1 MAVLKTT
8 SPPTDPAAP
17 NVRPDI
23 SVPSS
28 SKSLIDIGA
37 VIRGPLNRAKR
48 RVRFGT
54 AHSLRLGLSKAQE
67 TQFARDLK

>member
-17 NVRPDI
+17 NARPDI

-28 SKSLIDIGA
+28 SKSLIDMGA
-37 VIRGPLNRAKR
+37 VIRGQPCRSATDASMM
-48 RVRFGT
+48 F
-54 AHSLRLGLSKAQE
+54 SL
-67 TQFARDLK
+67 